1 MRHSFLDQY
10 SHLVSPAHRRDPRLK
25 FLLSFLFIVAVVLT
39 PAGSWATFAAYLV
52 ILGSIFG
59 ISKLPLGYV
68 LKRSLII
75 LPFVFLLGIINVF
88 TRPGVELLGFD
99 IGSWHLGATDG
110 GLVFIGTLLARSW
123 LSVLALIL
131 LTSTTPLPALLK
143 GIERLGM
150 PKVLVM
156 ILSFMYRYLFLLI
169 DEVLRMKNAR
179 DSRSVGSPPASFQ
192 AKTVGAM
199 IGSLFIRSYERGERV
214 YAAMAARG
222 FDGHSRTFGELVF
235 DRTDLV
241 SGIVMALL
249 LMLPVTLSLLP

>member
-25 FLLSFLFIVAVVLT
+25 FLLSLLFIVAVVLT
-39 PAGSWATFAAYLV
+39 PAGSWATYAAYFA
-52 ILGSIFG
+52 ILGSIFA

-75 LPFVFLLGIINVF
+75 LPFVFLLGVINVF
-88 TRPGVELLGFD
+88 TRPGVELLSFD
-99 IGSWHLGATDG
+99 IGGWHLGATDG
-110 GLVFIGTLLARSW
+110 GLKFISTLLARSW

-143 GIERLGM
+143 GIERLGA
-150 PKVLVM
+150 PRVLVM

-169 DEVLRMKNAR
+169 DEVLRMKQAR

-192 AKTVGAM
+192 ARTVGSM

-222 FDGHSRTFGELVF
+222 FDGQSRTFNELAF
-235 DRTDLV
+235 DGTDIAA
-241 SGIVMALL
+241 GAA
-249 LMLPVTLSLLP
+249 LSLVLILPLTVSLLV